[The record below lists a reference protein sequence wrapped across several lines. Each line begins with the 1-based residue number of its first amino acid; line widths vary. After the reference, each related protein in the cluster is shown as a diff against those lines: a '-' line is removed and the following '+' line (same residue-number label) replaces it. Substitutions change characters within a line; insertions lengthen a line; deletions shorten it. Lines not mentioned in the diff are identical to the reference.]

1 MVLLISWFFIV
12 LFSFYIYLKILK
24 LTANGRQIGC
34 GILFSAAMSVVIYA
48 LSDSMPLLRFVM
60 ITLFAGIFAGLMTRT
75 RLDLAIAS
83 FSLANGISYGFW
95 LMSNAVVYGI
105 IWLLPIPETDI
116 LTMSLASLP
125 QFGLVYGLFSI
136 RRMRN
141 GMPFLREKGAGVV
154 GLVIS
159 SIILASILLLP
170 NQDISHEVR
179 LVLIISA
186 VVAVVG
192 IIVWWRRG
200 LTNLYKKR
208 MQQRYIKELEKTPHR
223 LVFC

>member
-1 MVLLISWFFIV
+1 LLQLITWFFIV

-24 LTANGRQIGC
+24 LTANCRQIGC
-34 GILFSAAMSVVIYA
+34 GILFSVAMSVVIYA
-48 LSDSMPLLRFVM
+48 LSDYMPYLRFVL
-60 ITLFAGIFAGLMTRT
+60 ITILAGVFASLMTRT
-75 RLDLAIAS
+75 RFDLAISS

-95 LMSNAVVYGI
+95 LISTMIIHGI
-105 IWLLPIPETDI
+105 MWLLPIAENDI

-141 GMPFLREKGAGVV
+141 GMPFLKDKGAGVV
-154 GLVIS
+154 GLLIS
-159 SIILASILLLP
+159 SISLTVILLLP
-170 NQDISHEVR
+170 NPNISDELR
-179 LVLIISA
+179 LVLVASA
-186 VVAVVG
+186 VVLVVG
-192 IIVWWRRG
+192 IIIWWRRG

-208 MQQRYIKELEKTPHR
+208 MQQRYITELEETSYQ